1 MMNVDF
7 KLKVRHFFKKYRKIL
22 ILIFIV
28 WIFIFIFNMYLQK
41 MKTTQAPSTTYEPNM
56 AVLNSS
62 VKVPDKVADSFEE
75 FIDEYVQA
83 CNTRNYKDAY
93 NLVSE
98 DCKKNYFNNDYD
110 NFVEY
115 VSNKFN
121 AKKCYAIQNY
131 SNYNDKYIYSV
142 KLFDDFLATGLTN
155 SNYQYQEE
163 FIVASYDGNNN
174 IVFSVGN
181 YIESKELTAVA
192 SNNAYLKVDLK
203 SVILKYS
210 YELYEIK
217 LTNRTDYT
225 IVIQDG
231 NSDGDEINLVVD
243 GEYRNTTNY
252 DIDVVLK
259 PNEVKTIQL
268 AFPKF
273 YDSNTTSDMIVLSAV
288 RVMQEYTGLEENAEI
303 ELQNAI
309 DKFSMNIP
317 IE

>member
-41 MKTTQAPSTTYEPNM
+41 MKTTQAPSTTYEPNI

-62 VKVPDKVADSFEE
+62 SKVPDKVANTFED
-75 FIDEYVQA
+75 FIADYVEA
-83 CNTRNYKDAY
+83 CNTGNYKDAY

-98 DCKKNYFNNDYD
+98 DCKKNYFDNDYD
-110 NFVEY
+110 SFVEY

-163 FIVASYDGNNN
+163 FIAASYDENDN

-203 SVILKYS
+203 SVILKYG

-231 NSDGDEINLVVD
+231 NSDGDEISLVVD
-243 GEYRNTTNY
+243 GEYRNTSNY

-273 YDSNTTSDMIVLSAV
+273 YDSDTTSDMIVLSAV